1 MLEDNP
7 DGFLSAKTIENP
19 AEGRVEMD
27 IPLDIWVTISRPSN
41 PELIVR

>member
-19 AEGRVEMD
+19 TERKGGNGYSAGHLGD
-27 IPLDIWVTISRPSN
+27 YIKAIKP
-41 PELIVR
+41 